1 MVKHAGGFGKRTI
14 RRFEVDRQRI
24 TNHMIARPEDLGV
37 IDEIAQS
44 IIEDAPGMLIDEAR
58 DIKHDVISDA
68 VRETLAPSRA
78 WEIERTTHRE
88 EENAMKRLLLALVLT
103 LAAQSASAQA
113 PTVQVDPSLVGMWQ
127 LQWAGPQMLWQVR
140 ADGVPPDGRRGAAER
155 AWGRMQASGGKWS
168 SAYER
173 GKDAGS
179 YQLQGNN
186 WSVTGWLGTGVWQRI
201 WPSPQAV
208 STATCPH
215 IDVAAVESHLA
226 SALKGRMVQNTCELS
241 ATRVGI
247 PDGVSVTSE
256 IMNQN
261 KYYQSRERDACA
273 NRTNADPNLR
283 CVTGLGDVAFFR
295 QGTLHIYQGNRSI
308 AIGHGVF
315 PRTRPSLT
323 RIDRARQA
331 RARPPLERRQR
342 RR

>member
-1 MVKHAGGFGKRTI
+1 
-14 RRFEVDRQRI
+14 
-24 TNHMIARPEDLGV
+24 
-37 IDEIAQS
+37 
-44 IIEDAPGMLIDEAR
+44 
-58 DIKHDVISDA
+58 
-68 VRETLAPSRA
+68 
-78 WEIERTTHRE
+78 
-88 EENAMKRLLLALVLT
+88 MKRLLSALVLT

-140 ADGVPPDGRRGAAER
+140 ADGTYRLMGVGVRPNEH
-155 AWGRMQASGGKWS
+155 WGRMQASGGKWS

-186 WSVTGWLGTGVWQRI
+186 WSVTGSLGTGVWQRI

-273 NRTNADPNLR
+273 NRTNTDPNLR

-308 AIGHGVF
+308 AIGHGVY
-315 PRTRPSLT
+315 PANPAIADADAIALGKLALAHR
-323 RIDRARQA
+323 
-331 RARPPLERRQR
+331 
-342 RR
+342 